1 MNALES
7 VPETVQRAIIFGI
20 VLYFALFLYGQF
32 TDDIYALIAANLVF
46 GLVALGVG
54 GVLFS
59 AADKPFSPL
68 GGSGICL
75 ITGGIAQLVF
85 LVVGD
90 ILIDAVASIA
100 VFVGIGLYVFAV
112 WTES

>member
-7 VPETVQRAIIFGI
+7 VSETVQRAIVFGI
-20 VLYFALFLYGQF
+20 ILYFVLFLYGEF
-32 TDDIYALIAANLVF
+32 ANDIYARIAANIVF
-46 GLVALGVG
+46 GFVALGVG

-59 AADKPFSPL
+59 AAEKPFSPL

-75 ITGGIAQLVF
+75 IVGGIAQLIAVV
-85 LVVGD
+85 LVD
-90 ILIDAVASIA
+90 ILIDAIASIA

-112 WTES
+112 WTDS